1 MRLTVLKR
9 DEQGTGASRRLRR
22 SGFTPVI
29 IYGSGDP
36 QKGKVDH
43 NFLFHALKKEAFHSS
58 ILDLEIDGEWQRV
71 LLRDVQYHPFR
82 KIILHAD
89 FLRIEKDKVLDTRV
103 PIHFINEDISPA
115 VKLNGAI
122 VNHIVSELHIV
133 CLPKDLPEFIEMDLS
148 QFDATHT
155 IHAKDIKLPEGV
167 ELTPSLDQENPV
179 LVSAVIPSEMNEEAS
194 ELESQESSP
203 SEEK

>member
-1 MRLTVLKR
+1 MQLRVLKR

-29 IYGSGDP
+29 IYGNGMP

-43 NFLFHALKKEAFHSS
+43 NFLFHALKKEVFHSS
-58 ILDLEIDGEWQRV
+58 ILDLEIDGESQRV
-71 LLRDVQYHPFR
+71 LLRNVQYHPFR

-89 FLRIEKDKVLDTRV
+89 FLRVEKDKVLDTRV
-103 PIHFINEDISPA
+103 PLHFINEDISPA

-122 VNHIVSELHIV
+122 VNHIVSDLHIV
-133 CLPKDLPEFIEMDLS
+133 CLPKDLPEFIEIDLS
-148 QFDATHT
+148 QFEASHT
-155 IHAKDIKLPEGV
+155 IHAKDIKLPLGV
-167 ELTPSLDQENPV
+167 ELTPSLEQENPV
-179 LVSAVIPSEMNEEAS
+179 LVSAVVPSEMKEDSDTVEVSDAS
-194 ELESQESSP
+194 S